1 MEYVRLGSAGL
12 KVSRICLGMMSYGS
26 QAERAWHLDE
36 AAAEPLV
43 KAAIDGGVTFFDT
56 ADTYSD
62 GVTEEITGSLL
73 GRLFDRREDYVLA
86 TKVYFP
92 MGPGPNDRGLSR
104 KHVLAAIDA
113 SLRRLGT
120 DYVDLYQ
127 IHRWDYQ
134 TPIEETMEA
143 LHEVVRAGKARYIGA
158 SSMFAWQFAKA
169 QNLAERHGGT
179 RFVSMQNHYNL
190 IYREEER
197 EMIPLCADQGV
208 AVLPW
213 SPLAR
218 GVLAGNRGR
227 QGERR
232 TARAGDDP
240 LSDERYNSPSDFD
253 VADRLAEVAAARGA
267 PPAQVALAWLL
278 SRPAVTA
285 PIVGA
290 TRLGHISDALAA
302 VQLTLTE
309 EEVRRLEE
317 PYLPHRVLGHS

>member
-1 MEYVRLGSAGL
+1 
-12 KVSRICLGMMSYGS
+12 MMSYGS

-36 AAAEPLV
+36 AAAEPIV

-62 GVTEEITGSLL
+62 GVTEEITGHLL
-73 GRLFDRREDYVLA
+73 ARLFDRREDYVLA

-92 MGPGPNDRGLSR
+92 MGTGPNDRGLSR
-104 KHVLAAIDA
+104 KHVLAGIDA

-143 LHEVVRAGKARYIGA
+143 LHEVVLAGKARYIGA

-179 RFVSMQNHYNL
+179 RFASMQNHYNL

-208 AVLPW
+208 AVLPY

-218 GVLAGNRGR
+218 GVLTGNRGR

-232 TARAGDDP
+232 TTRAGDDP

-253 VADRLAEVAAARGA
+253 VVDRLGEVAAARGA
-267 PPAQVALAWLL
+267 PSAQVALAWLL

-290 TRLGHISDALAA
+290 TRLGHIADALAA

-309 EEVRRLEE
+309 EEVHRLEE

>member
-1 MEYVRLGSAGL
+1 
-12 KVSRICLGMMSYGS
+12 MMSFGS

-36 AAAEPLV
+36 AAAEPIV

-62 GVTEEITGSLL
+62 GVTEEITGHLL
-73 GRLFDRREDYVLA
+73 ARLFGSREDYVLA

-92 MGPGPNDRGLSR
+92 MGTGPNDRGLSR

-218 GVLAGNRGR
+218 GVLTGNRDR

-240 LSDERYNSPSDFD
+240 LSDERYNSPGDFD
-253 VADRLAEVAAARGA
+253 VVDRLAEVAAARGI

-317 PYLPHRVLGHS
+317 LYLPHRVLGHS

>member
-1 MEYVRLGSAGL
+1 
-12 KVSRICLGMMSYGS
+12 MMSYGS

-36 AAAEPLV
+36 AAAEPIV

-56 ADTYSD
+56 ADTYSG
-62 GVTEEITGSLL
+62 GVTEEITGRLL
-73 GRLFDRREDYVLA
+73 ARLFDRREDYVLA

-92 MGPGPNDRGLSR
+92 MGTGPNDRGLSR
-104 KHVLAAIDA
+104 KHVLSAIDA

-143 LHEVVRAGKARYIGA
+143 LHEVVRAGKTRYIGA

-169 QNLAERHGGT
+169 QNLAGRHGGT
-179 RFVSMQNHYNL
+179 RFASMQNHYNL

-208 AVLPW
+208 AVLPY

-218 GVLAGNRGR
+218 GVLTGNRGR

-240 LSDERYNSPSDFD
+240 LSDERYSSPSDFD
-253 VADRLAEVAAARGA
+253 VVDRLAEVAAARGA

-302 VQLTLTE
+302 VQLTLTD
-309 EEVRRLEE
+309 EEVRCLEE

>member
-1 MEYVRLGSAGL
+1 
-12 KVSRICLGMMSYGS
+12 MMSYGS
-26 QAERAWHLDE
+26 QTERAWHLDE
-36 AAAEPLV
+36 AAAEPIV
-43 KAAIDGGVTFFDT
+43 KAAVEGGVTFFDT

-62 GVTEEITGSLL
+62 GVSEQITGRLL
-73 GRLFDRREDYVLA
+73 GRLFDHREDYVLA

-92 MGPGPNDRGLSR
+92 MGTGPNDRGLSR
-104 KHVLAAIDA
+104 KHVLSGIDA

-134 TPIEETMEA
+134 TPIEETMAA
-143 LHEVVRAGKARYIGA
+143 LHEVVQAGKARYIGA
-158 SSMFAWQFAKA
+158 SSMFAWQFATA
-169 QNLAERHGGT
+169 QHLADRRGQTG
-179 RFVSMQNHYNL
+179 FVSMQNHYNL

-208 AVLPW
+208 AVLPY

-218 GVLAGNRGR
+218 GVLTGNRGR

-232 TARAGDDP
+232 TTRAGDDP
-240 LSDERYNSPSDFD
+240 LSDERYNSPGDFD
-253 VADRLAEVAAARGA
+253 VVDRLAEVAAEQGA
-267 PPAQVALAWLL
+267 PSAQVALAWLL

-290 TRLGHISDALAA
+290 TRLGHIADALAA

-317 PYLPHRVLGHS
+317 PYLPHPVLGHS

>member
-1 MEYVRLGSAGL
+1 M
-12 KVSRICLGMMSYGS
+12 
-26 QAERAWHLDE
+26 
-36 AAAEPLV
+36 
-43 KAAIDGGVTFFDT
+43 
-56 ADTYSD
+56 
-62 GVTEEITGSLL
+62 
-73 GRLFDRREDYVLA
+73 LA

-92 MGPGPNDRGLSR
+92 MGTGPNDRGLSR
-104 KHVLAAIDA
+104 KHVLSAIDA

-169 QNLAERHGGT
+169 QNLAERHGWT
-179 RFVSMQNHYNL
+179 RFASMQNHYNL

-208 AVLPW
+208 AVLPY

-218 GVLAGNRGR
+218 GVLTGNRGR

-232 TARAGDDP
+232 TTRAGDDP

-253 VADRLAEVAAARGA
+253 VVDRLAEVAAARGA

-302 VQLTLTE
+302 VQLTLTD

-317 PYLPHRVLGHS
+317 PYLPHPVLGHS